1 MGFSAFPAAALRLA
15 LIALAA
21 LTLAACQE
29 SGIPKA
35 ERPVPYTLQSKM
47 AALNMDETAPIFIR
61 IYKES
66 SEFEVWKQ
74 TRSGEYALL
83 KTYQI
88 CKWSGQLGPKKVEG
102 DRQAPEGIYTVTPA
116 QMNPASHYYLSFNI
130 GYPNAYDR
138 SLGRTGS
145 NLMVHGACS
154 SAGCYS
160 MTDVDAGELFSL
172 ARDSFRGGQ
181 TAFQIQALP
190 FRMTADNLA
199 KHHDDPNMP
208 FWQMLKVASDT
219 FDLTHRP
226 PKTDVCNKQYVFNA
240 DAGTAVF
247 DPDAPCP
254 QYTVP
259 DVLAQALAQKKAA
272 DDAAY
277 AADVAALQA
286 QQQADTAKA
295 AAAAEQAVKDQEE
308 AADRAAHP
316 SLFNRIFGGGSAK
329 AGTTSTVAATKAVV
343 TSGAAAVQPAATS
356 IAVPTPRL
364 RPPATAISAP
374 AAAAIK
380 PDTTPASPPVGTL
393 VKKDFCWPGDTSPEC
408 AAPNKSG

>member
-1 MGFSAFPAAALRLA
+1 MWFPAFPATALRLA
-15 LIALAA
+15 LIGVAA
-21 LTLAACQE
+21 LLLASCTD
-29 SGIPKA
+29 SVIPKA
-35 ERPVPYTLQSKM
+35 ERPVPYGLQAKM

-74 TRSGEYALL
+74 TRDGTYALL
-83 KTYQI
+83 VTYPI
-88 CKWSGQLGPKKVEG
+88 CKWSGALGPKKVEG
-102 DRQAPEGIYTVTPA
+102 DRQAPEGVYTVTPA

-160 MTDVDAGELFSL
+160 MTDADAGQIFGL
-172 ARDSFRGGQ
+172 ARDAFQGGQ
-181 TAFQIQALP
+181 TAFEIQALP
-190 FRMTADNLA
+190 FHMTPDNLA

-226 PKTDVCNKQYVFNA
+226 PKTDVCDKHYVFNA
-240 DAGTAVF
+240 DAGTATF

-259 DVLAQALAQKKAA
+259 DALAQALSQKQAT
-272 DDAAY
+272 DMAAY
-277 AADVAALQA
+277 DEDVATLERQA
-286 QQQADTAKA
+286 EAETATAAAQANQDVDQQQTASQPSFFGRLFGQKAQPTATATTAAPVATQA
-295 AAAAEQAVKDQEE
+295 AAPAVASQAA
-308 AADRAAHP
+308 
-316 SLFNRIFGGGSAK
+316 G
-329 AGTTSTVAATKAVV
+329 
-343 TSGAAAVQPAATS
+343 
-356 IAVPTPRL
+356 VPVPRL
-364 RPPATAISAP
+364 RPVVTQASAP
-374 AAAAIK
+374 AAVGIT
-380 PDTTPASPPVGTL
+380 PDMTPASPPVGTF
-393 VKKDFCWPGDTSPEC
+393 VKKDFCWPSDDGKTMSCTGPQT
-408 AAPNKSG
+408 ANKSG